1 VFEGLKTPRG
11 SADRLVC
18 RQSSGSA
25 ECRNSG
31 TPVAPACHFYA
42 AFVQDAEQI
51 ERLRLAICADPRRAT
66 ALLTGQTWPVTE

>member
-1 VFEGLKTPRG
+1 VVFKALKTPRG

-42 AFVQDAEQI
+42 AFVQDAEQFD
-51 ERLRLAICADPRRAT
+51 RLRLAICADSPPTDGT
-66 ALLTGQTWPVTE
+66 AYGQPVTE